1 MLNAQHAEFKDRGN
15 SRRSSLRCACSAI
28 YYMHLSLPFLPLPY
42 LEFQFAEIAIVMA
55 VILYGP
61 LAGTLASF
69 EYLIILEMLGQFA
82 PFGPLLAFLGVVS
95 IVIGMGVAR
104 YLLFNANRKTGVWSY
119 ASISIIIAASIR
131 VPLLTFANLAYFYL
145 IAPNFINI
153 ATSELSSFLGNAV
166 ISSFALVLVFT
177 AFFNI
182 IQSVRHS
189 PCYCCVRLHI
199 CKMEPLQHRQILA
212 PKLYCNGEKGVSCL
226 S

>member
-1 MLNAQHAEFKDRGN
+1 MHNMPN
-15 SRRSSLRCACSAI
+15 SRTEAIAGGAVFGALASAI
-28 YYMHLSLPFLPLPY
+28 SYMHLSLPFLPLPY

-182 IQSVRHS
+182 IQSVISIVPATAASGYIFARWS
-189 PCYCCVRLHI
+189 PYSIDRYWLPSFI
-199 CKMEPLQHRQILA
+199 AMER
-212 PKLYCNGEKGVSCL
+212 KE
-226 S
+226 

>member
-1 MLNAQHAEFKDRGN
+1 MPN
-15 SRRSSLRCACSAI
+15 SRTEAIAGGAVFGALASAI
-28 YYMHLSLPFLPLPY
+28 SYMHLSLPFLPLTY

-61 LAGTLASF
+61 LAGLLASF

-82 PFGPLLAFLGVVS
+82 PFGPLLAFLGVGS
-95 IVIGMGVAR
+95 IVIGMAAAR

-119 ASISIIIAASIR
+119 ASISIIIASSIR

-145 IAPNFINI
+145 VAPNFINI

-166 ISSFALVLVFT
+166 ISSFALVLIFT

-182 IQSVRHS
+182 IQSIISIIPATAASGYIFARWNLYGIDRYWLPS
-189 PCYCCVRLHI
+189 FI
-199 CKMEPLQHRQILA
+199 AMES
-212 PKLYCNGEKGVSCL
+212 KKD
-226 S
+226 

>member
-1 MLNAQHAEFKDRGN
+1 MYNMPN
-15 SRRSSLRCACSAI
+15 SRTEAIAGGAVFGALASAI
-28 YYMHLSLPFLPLPY
+28 SYMHLSLPFLPLPY

-95 IVIGMGVAR
+95 IVIGMGAAR

-182 IQSVRHS
+182 IQSVISIVPATAASGYIFARWS
-189 PCYCCVRLHI
+189 PYSIDRYWLPSFI
-199 CKMEPLQHRQILA
+199 AMER
-212 PKLYCNGEKGVSCL
+212 KE
-226 S
+226 